1 MSSGKV
7 VLGVLAGVAV
17 GAIAG
22 LLFAPEK
29 GSDTRKKLIGKGED
43 YFDELKE
50 KFDAYLESM
59 TDKLEMAQDE
69 AGNMISK
76 GKSKYE
82 EAKKDFNGLNS

>member
-22 LLFAPEK
+22 ILLAPEK
-29 GSDTRKKLIGKGED
+29 GSETRKKMIGKGGD
-43 YFDELKE
+43 YFDELKD
-50 KFDAYLESM
+50 KFESFMDSM
-59 TDKLEMAQDE
+59 TEKLEKAQGDAE
-69 AGNMISK
+69 NMVSK

-82 EAKKDFNGLNS
+82 EAKKDFNGLAS